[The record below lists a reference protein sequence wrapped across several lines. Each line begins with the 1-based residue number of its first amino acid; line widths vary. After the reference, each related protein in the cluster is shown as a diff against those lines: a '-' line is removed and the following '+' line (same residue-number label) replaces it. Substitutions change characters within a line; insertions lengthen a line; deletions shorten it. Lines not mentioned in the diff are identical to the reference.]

1 MNNVIRRDGTAVAFD
16 PTKIENAVAKAFMAT
31 DELDA
36 RDISSVSRAICLIV
50 TTTLNG
56 RKLDAATVEEIQDEV
71 ESALMNCGYAKTAK
85 AYILYRR
92 QHANVRETKD
102 TLLDYK
108 KLIDGYIGT
117 EKDWRVKENSTVTL
131 SVGGLILSNSGAV
144 TANYWLSEVYD
155 EDVADAHRNCFMH
168 IHDLSM
174 LTGYCAGWSL
184 KQLIQEGLGGV
195 PDRITSAPAKH
206 LTTLCN
212 QMVNFLGIMQ
222 NEWAGAQAFSSF
234 DTYLAPFVKVDNL
247 SYKDVKQSIQ
257 SFIYGVNT
265 PSRWG
270 TQAPFTNVTLDW
282 TVPEDMINMPALVGG
297 KEMDFTYGDC
307 KAEMDMVNKAFIEIM
322 IEGDANGRGFQY
334 PIPTYSITKDF
345 DWSETEN
352 NKLLFEMTAKYGTPY
367 FSNYI
372 NSDMNPSDVR
382 SMCCRLRLDLRE
394 LRKKGGGFFGS
405 GESTGSIGVVTLNLP
420 RIAYLSSTKEEFY
433 SMLDK
438 YMDIA
443 ARSLD
448 TKRKVINRLL
458 EEGLY
463 PYTKRYLGAFNN
475 HFSTIGLVGMNET
488 ILNAKWIDSDIT
500 KPEGRDFSI
509 EVLNHMRDRLSD
521 YQEMYGDLF
530 NLEATPAESTTYR
543 FAKHDTEEFADIIT
557 AACKDQ
563 APYYTNSTH
572 LPVNY
577 TEDIFDALEM
587 EDEMQTLY
595 TSGTV
600 FHGFLGE
607 RMPDWKAAANLVK
620 KIAYNFKLP
629 YYTLSPTYSIC
640 ESHGYIAGEHFSCPH
655 CGKTTEVY
663 SRITGYYRPVRN
675 WNDGKSSEFEN
686 RKTYE
691 PEELFSVNRNLL
703 EEAGV
708 DEPRV
713 GTQTLGRA
721 NRVEAP
727 KSNSDAEKV
736 ILVTTKTCP
745 NCQAAKNYLNQ
756 AGIEYDV
763 ILADEADGAEI
774 AVQYN
779 VSAAPTLIVQSGEE
793 AELYS
798 NVSNIRAYIGKRS

>member
-307 KAEMDMVNKAFIEIM
+307 KAEMDMVNRAFIEIM

-708 DEPRV
+708 EMPRV

-779 VSAAPTLIVQSGEE
+779 ISAAPTLIVQSGEE

>member
-307 KAEMDMVNKAFIEIM
+307 KAEMDMVNRAFIEIM

-655 CGKTTEVY
+655 CGKATEVY

-708 DEPRV
+708 EMPRV

-721 NRVEAP
+721 NRVAAST
-727 KSNSDAEKV
+727 SNSDAEKL

-779 VSAAPTLIVQSGEE
+779 ISAAPTLIVQSGEE